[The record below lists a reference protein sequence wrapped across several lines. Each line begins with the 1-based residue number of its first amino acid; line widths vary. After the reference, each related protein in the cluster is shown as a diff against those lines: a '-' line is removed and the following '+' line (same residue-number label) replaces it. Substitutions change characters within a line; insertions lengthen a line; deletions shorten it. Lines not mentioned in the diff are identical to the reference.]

1 MVEEKLK
8 KKECQGKGTRECE
21 RRADKKREG
30 KEGEERKRGEEGK
43 KRWEGASVHNV
54 SERQLEWG

>member
-1 MVEEKLK
+1 MIKGGGGEVK

-21 RRADKKREG
+21 RRADKKRKG

-43 KRWEGASVHNV
+43 KKVGGGIGA
-54 SERQLEWG
+54 